1 MSQRPQSGPQS
12 TKPSF
17 LPAASSNTQNET
29 EVSPPITYR
38 PRVSIQGFQPITNSD
53 QVSIQEPL
61 SIIHN
66 HHVQDP
72 PLVHGCWAS
81 TQDAPPII
89 NSGWISTEDTPS
101 TMNSHQLSIQDTSS
115 VTYSHRFSTRD
126 VPPISQNHHFSIQN
140 SPLLSQ
146 ETNIESLIYS
156 GSQVISQDHLPTNQS
171 PCSSTQCLISPIQ
184 AKVDASPSITHI
196 STASIKSL
204 DSTIWTSQESSKD
217 TMDSFLGNPSTLDNN
232 VQSIQSNRSA
242 KMDSGRPSGLC
253 LGLSHPRQH
262 HQHLPLHLTP
272 KHHLLHQLQHTHAG
286 LLQRHPRDPDRFPF
300 LSELHE
306 LLVHPGA
313 PGHLNLGHRNNPT
326 YGLLPLLPVKHLTAL
341 LSSSPP
347 PLRVLPFSFPSQS
360 PHSD

>member
-242 KMDSGRPSGLC
+242 KMDSGRCQRKSTC
-253 LGLSHPRQH
+253 SQS
-262 HQHLPLHLTP
+262 QLPLGWR
-272 KHHLLHQLQHTHAG
+272 LLHRAKKISHQCPDISCLHEYDQNAY
-286 LLQRHPRDPDRFPF
+286 LLDFAWAFLILASITSICLCILLLNIIFFTSSNTPTLDFSNGILGILTGF
-300 LSELHE
+300 LSY
-306 LLVHPGA
+306 
-313 PGHLNLGHRNNPT
+313 LNYMNFWSIL
-326 YGLLPLLPVKHLTAL
+326 AL
-341 LSSSPP
+341 
-347 PLRVLPFSFPSQS
+347 QAT
-360 PHSD
+360 